1 MSASAD
7 TGVRKL
13 VELGAEGRGILKICK
28 KLGVGTRVVQRV
40 FQTRAVAGLTEP
52 IHRTEIPA

>member
-1 MSASAD
+1 MSAAD

-13 VELGAEGRGILKICK
+13 VELGAEGRGILKIGK

-40 FQTRAVAGLTEP
+40 FQTRAVADLTEP